1 MSRVEAL
8 RRILKA
14 DALEMVQEQSVV
26 LKERNTSGGEA
37 PQEVMV
43 LASSTEVVAVRMD
56 KFSHSSM
63 LQGSRWKVCDYVLF
77 VEQADREDV
86 VVIELKKNRAND
98 SSSREQLRQ
107 SVPIVEYLAAAAG
120 IEASPEDDP
129 AKAEPMNVHYVI
141 LYGRDGPLLDKQATH
156 VASVAATGRE
166 LYRGMNIRWRIGRH
180 TVLSD
185 LLSDEEYG
193 ALAAQTAAR
202 KSRQ

>member
-8 RRILKA
+8 RRILKT

-37 PQEVMV
+37 PQKVMV
-43 LASSTEVVAVRMD
+43 VASSTEVVAVRMD

-77 VEQADREDV
+77 VEQAGREDV

-107 SVPIVEYLAAAAG
+107 SIPIVEYLAAAAG

-156 VASVAATGRE
+156 AASIESTGCE
-166 LYRGMNIRWRIGRH
+166 QYRGLTVRWRIGGAA
-180 TVLSD
+180 TLED
-185 LLSDEEYG
+185 LLS
-193 ALAAQTAAR
+193 
-202 KSRQ
+202 